1 MIAVAA
7 WIVTCV
13 SLISLTV
20 VAVIT
25 FEKKISQEDAFNLT
39 VMLFGITAIA
49 IYMCTLFDQQKLASI
64 KIE

>member
-13 SLISLTV
+13 SLISLTF

-25 FEKKISQEDAFNLT
+25 FEKKISQEIAFSLI
-39 VMLFGITAIA
+39 VMLFGLTAIA
-49 IYMCTLFDQQKLASI
+49 IYACALFDQ
-64 KIE
+64 

>member
-25 FEKKISQEDAFNLT
+25 FEKKISQEVAFSLI
-39 VMLFGITAIA
+39 VMLFGLTAIA
-49 IYMCTLFDQQKLASI
+49 IYACALFDQ
-64 KIE
+64 

>member
-13 SLISLTV
+13 SLITLTV

-25 FEKKISQEDAFNLT
+25 FEKKISQEVAFSLI
-39 VMLFGITAIA
+39 VMLFGLTAIA
-49 IYMCTLFDQQKLASI
+49 IYVCALFDQ
-64 KIE
+64 

>member
-25 FEKKISQEDAFNLT
+25 FEKKISQEVAFSLI
-39 VMLFGITAIA
+39 VMLFGLTTIA
-49 IYMCTLFDQQKLASI
+49 IYACALFDQ
-64 KIE
+64 